1 MMKAKGIKATGLGL
15 LAAASL
21 VALTAC
27 GASGSGDS
35 SGAMLEQL
43 GENEGQVNILAWP
56 GYVEDGTNDATV
68 DWVTPFTEATGCV
81 VNSKTYGTSD
91 EAVSL
96 MKTGEYDV
104 VAASGDATLR
114 LIAGGDVAP
123 VNTDLIPNYA
133 GIYDFL
139 KNQQWNSVDGQSYG
153 IPHGYGANLL
163 AYNSDVVSPAPT
175 SWDVVFAAD
184 SPYRGKISAYDSP
197 IYIADAALYLMNT
210 QPELG
215 ITNPYSL
222 DETQL
227 AAAVDLL
234 KVQRV
239 NVGEYWSDYL
249 KAISALDSGDT
260 VATTTWQVIVN
271 YLAQPTAVKAILP
284 DEGATGWSDTWMVA
298 SAAKNV
304 NCAYAWLDYIASPEA
319 NAAATGWFGEAPSSA
334 AACDFR
340 TDCDAFNAG
349 DEEFANKLW
358 YWTTPTAVC
367 LDGRTDVTCTDYT
380 AWTAAWQQI
389 KG

>member
-1 MMKAKGIKATGLGL
+1 MMKAKSIKATGLGF

-21 VALTAC
+21 IALTAC
-27 GASGSGDS
+27 GTS
-35 SGAMLEQL
+35 SGGSSAGMLEKL
-43 GENEGQVNILAWP
+43 GDNEGQVNILAWP
-56 GYVEDGTNDATV
+56 GYVEDGTNDPTV
-68 DWVTPFTEATGCV
+68 DWVHPFEKETGCK
-81 VNSKTYGTSD
+81 VNAKTYGTSD

-133 GIYDFL
+133 GVYDFL
-139 KNQQWNSVDGQSYG
+139 KNKQWNSVDGVSYG
-153 IPHGYGANLL
+153 VPHGYGANLL
-163 AYNSDVVSPAPT
+163 AYNSDVVTPAPD
-175 SWDVVFAAD
+175 SWGAVFDAA
-184 SPYRGKISAYDSP
+184 SPYKGKVSAYDSP
-197 IYIADAALYLMNT
+197 IYIADAALYLMST
-210 QPELG
+210 KPELG

-234 KVQRV
+234 KGQRA

-260 VATTTWQVIVN
+260 VLTTTWQVIMN
-271 YLAQPTAVKAILP
+271 YLAQPSAVKAILP
-284 DEGATGWSDTWMVA
+284 KEGATGWSDTWMVA

-304 NCAYAWLDYIASPEA
+304 NCAYAWMNYIISPEA
-319 NAAATGWFGEAPSSA
+319 NAAATGWFGEAPATA

-340 TDCDAFNAG
+340 EDCDAFNAG
-349 DEEFANKLW
+349 DEAFANKLW
-358 YWTTPTAVC
+358 YWTTPTAKC
-367 LDGRTDVTCTDYT
+367 LDGRTDVTCTDYA
-380 AWTAAWQQI
+380 AWTAAWQEI

>member
-1 MMKAKGIKATGLGL
+1 MMKAKSIKATGLGF

-21 VALTAC
+21 IALTAC
-27 GASGSGDS
+27 GTS
-35 SGAMLEQL
+35 SGGSSAGMLEKL
-43 GENEGQVNILAWP
+43 GDNEGQVNILAWP
-56 GYVEDGTNDATV
+56 GYVEDGTNDPTV
-68 DWVTPFTEATGCV
+68 DWVHPFEKETGCK
-81 VNSKTYGTSD
+81 VNAKTYGTSD

-133 GIYDFL
+133 GVYDFL
-139 KNQQWNSVDGQSYG
+139 KNKQWNSVDGVSYG
-153 IPHGYGANLL
+153 VPHGYGANLL
-163 AYNSDVVSPAPT
+163 AYNSDVVTPAPD
-175 SWDVVFAAD
+175 SWGAVFDAA
-184 SPYRGKISAYDSP
+184 SPYKGKVSAYDSP
-197 IYIADAALYLMNT
+197 IYIADAALYLMST
-210 QPELG
+210 KPELG

-234 KVQRV
+234 KGQRA

-260 VATTTWQVIVN
+260 VLTTTWQVIMN
-271 YLAQPTAVKAILP
+271 YLAQPSAVKAILP
-284 DEGATGWSDTWMVA
+284 KEGATGWSDTWMVA

-304 NCAYAWLDYIASPEA
+304 NCAYAWMNYIISPEA
-319 NAAATGWFGEAPSSA
+319 NAAATGWFGEAPATA

-340 TDCDAFNAG
+340 EDCDAFNAG
-349 DEEFANKLW
+349 DEAFANKLW

-367 LDGRTDVTCTDYT
+367 LDGRTDVTCTDYA
-380 AWTAAWQQI
+380 AWTAAWQEI